1 MLWQVMSK
9 LYCPAI
15 ATSVMEP
22 AGASSGTPE
31 GMPPPQASP
40 GRPPDLVQV
49 LVPFEDQEAVKV

>member
-1 MLWQVMSK
+1 MLWQVTSK

-22 AGASSGTPE
+22 AGASE

-40 GRPPDLVQV
+40 GRPPDLVHV
-49 LVPFEDQEAVKV
+49 LVPCEDQEAVKV